1 MAENIWGTD
10 ILKSV
15 QQPTPRNPSADDAFI
30 RNMRKNIAR
39 EEPVPPGLL
48 STIGDYYTNV
58 TEYPYGE
65 AFDRFTSLLG
75 PSTEAVYDP
84 GLPKMDFSD
93 IIRERSL
100 LPPEAIQKSI
110 ETKKVNPRTG
120 KTTAGSITPTD
131 LTGPSNEAYAEAMR
145 STAGIMAPTD
155 SGVEPILGATPVAP
169 RSPATNKLDVM
180 KAIENNMPTGTYPN
194 ALSTFMAAIGKE
206 TGFTFDYLQKQDEG
220 SGRGLLQGEIG
231 KKMWRYFDKENNKW
245 RKNSQP
251 VMERW
256 KDTLSQVQRD
266 DEGSIG
272 VGSKNYKDL
281 YAKALKIQEE
291 EQRLGFKK
299 GMNDYYEE
307 WLKDQEVEAATNPDE
322 YSSDFTGN
330 SATNQMKFY
339 IQSLENKT
347 KYKIGNSAE
356 ILKALKGVGFS
367 DGKNKGNSF
376 SHKTIEGRKNA
387 LATFIR
393 YATRPGWAQV
403 RTKGKNPRPKSL
415 QRIKEHPNF
424 KETWKRSL

>member
-30 RNMRKNIAR
+30 RNMQEGIAR

-110 ETKKVNPRTG
+110 ETKKINPRTG

-131 LTGPSNEAYAEAMR
+131 LTGPSNEAYAYAME
-145 STAGIMAPTD
+145 TPGLMAPTD
-155 SGVEPILGATPVAP
+155 SGVDSLYTTLDGSIYE
-169 RSPATNKLDVM
+169 NKLDVR

-206 TGFTFDYLQKQDEG
+206 TAFTFDYLKKQGEG
-220 SGRGLLQGEIG
+220 GPGRGLLQGEIG
-231 KKMWRYFDKENNKW
+231 DNMWRYFNTEKNIW
-245 RKNSQP
+245 QKNSQP

-256 KDTLSQVQRD
+256 KDELSKARK
-266 DEGSIG
+266 IG
-272 VGSKNYKDL
+272 VKSKKYKDL
-281 YAKALKIQEE
+281 YAKALKVQAE
-291 EQRLGFKK
+291 EQENGFKK

-307 WLKDQEVEAATNPDE
+307 WLKGKEVEVANNPDK
-322 YSSDFTGN
+322 YPSDFTGN
-330 SATNQMKFY
+330 SSANQMKFY

-367 DGKNKGNSF
+367 DGKKKGNSF
-376 SHKTIEGRKNA
+376 SHETIEGRKNA

-403 RTKGKNPRPKSL
+403 KLKGGKSRPKSL
-415 QRIKEHPNF
+415 EDIKKHDNF
-424 KETWKRSL
+424 KETWKRSLKK

>member
-39 EEPVPPGLL
+39 EEPVTPGLL

-75 PSTEAVYDP
+75 PSTEAVA
-84 GLPKMDFSD
+84 
-93 IIRERSL
+93 
-100 LPPEAIQKSI
+100 PEAIQKSI

-155 SGVEPILGATPVAP
+155 SGVEPLIGAIPFELGGAFDTLSKDVYQDKD
-169 RSPATNKLDVM
+169 RISYNKMEVIGD
-180 KAIENNMPTGTYPN
+180 IETHMPTDKYPN
-194 ALSTFMAAIGKE
+194 ALSTFMGVISKE
-206 TGFTFDYLQKQDEG
+206 TGGTFDYLQKQNEFSSKG
-220 SGRGLLQGEIG
+220 PGPGRGLLQGEIG
-231 KKMWRYFDKENNKW
+231 DKMWRYFNTEKNKW
-245 RKNSQP
+245 QKNSQP

-256 KDTLSQVQRD
+256 KDDLSKARK
-266 DEGSIG
+266 IG
-272 VGSKNYKDL
+272 VKSKKYKDL
-281 YAKALKIQEE
+281 YAKALKVQEE
-291 EQRLGFKK
+291 EQRLGFEE

-307 WLKDQEVEAATNPDE
+307 WLKGKEVEAATNPDE

-330 SATNQMKFY
+330 SSSNQMKFY
-339 IQSLENKT
+339 IQSLEGNT

-356 ILKALKGVGFS
+356 ILRALKGVGYSS
-367 DGKNKGNSF
+367 DKKNRKSF
-376 SHKTIEGRKNA
+376 SHKTEDGRKNA
-387 LATFIR
+387 MATFIR

-403 RTKGKNPRPKSL
+403 KLKGGKSRPKSL
-415 QRIKEHPNF
+415 EKIREHPNF
-424 KETWKRSL
+424 KETWKRSLKK